1 MIRPVAPPGRKI
13 LVVDDDPW
21 IAKMLEFVATDAGH
35 RAIVCKDGA
44 DAIEK
49 FAEVMPDLVLLDV
62 VLPKLDGLKVCDHIK
77 KTPIGRLTPVLVF
90 SGIYRDSTEAAK
102 FGADAF
108 IAKPF
113 SPQQIALHL
122 KQMLPLQPQ
131 LQPQDLTAPPL
142 KPGQGETLLSVE
154 PLPRTLGRLHQG
166 LLTGVLTVRSRIGI
180 KYLFIEKGQVVQVR
194 SPSTASGVTTALL
207 ARGRVT
213 PLQLEKQEQA
223 ARESQGKKTLSQLL
237 VESGLVRPDEL
248 RKLVLGQMLWE
259 IFEVM
264 RWRDGVHAFAESPP
278 LPQSA
283 GQFKL
288 DVITPNLVHWGVR
301 KMEPSLADLDALV
314 QSRMAP
320 LLRTPDADKLLA
332 PLLLT
337 ERDKGILALIDPKH
351 GTKTVQEVLGIAELA
366 GYDATPTLYTL
377 LSLGALAAQQHGG
390 PQAPVAKVAGE
401 ARALGGPFAMALMEL
416 WRGRETGLVRCKS
429 SLDNRVVYVAQGRP
443 IFARSERNA
452 DRLDQLLVRAGTIT
466 PEQAARSLELQ
477 ARAPQKRVGQ
487 ILIEMGAIQ
496 LEQLHA
502 TVKLQVQ
509 NHILSL
515 FTWAEGEYRFEPGA
529 LPTQEA
535 ITLDWDTPG
544 AVLQGLRGLP
554 LNYIK
559 PLAPPKDA
567 IVERNQDDAILRE
580 LQLNSA
586 EQKLLALLV
595 GRHPME
601 QLLALDFI
609 SHEALIR
616 GLVTFAALGL
626 LVVHR
631 SKVDSIHLEPEGDAG
646 IVIDPFAGEEPLP
659 PEPEA
664 RAPAP
669 QRSRHVT
676 STLEVSQPI
685 IPPWPGEA
693 QQGHAEAHATHP
705 DTVAPAETSAPRPR
719 PPPPVAPPRKGPRF
733 AGPALAAFESEHAAA
748 ATDSVTDE
756 PAPEMP
762 ADLDAQAQH
771 FSSLLSNPDESAAT
785 EQGTTE
791 QPAPFQEAEL
801 EDAVYPVPQS
811 VAEAP
816 GQRTI
821 NRLPPAGDQ
830 VPRALY
836 DQLLQDK
843 HDLQQ
848 RLIAVLD
855 ERSGGSRVPRELFDQ
870 VQEEKRLLQ
879 EKMMMMLDELLKL
892 RSTPTAAERA
902 RLRPFPGRKGEGK

>member
-1 MIRPVAPPGRKI
+1 MPPPGRKI

-21 IAKMLEFVATDAGH
+21 IAKMLEFVVTDAGH
-35 RAIVCKDGA
+35 RAVVCRDGA

-77 KTPIGRLTPVLVF
+77 RTPIGRLTPVLVF
-90 SGIYRDSTEAAK
+90 SGIYRDATEAQK

-108 IAKPF
+108 LAKPF
-113 SPQQIALHL
+113 TPQQISALL
-122 KQMLPLQPQ
+122 KQMLPLAPE
-131 LQPQDLTAPPL
+131 PPAADLAAPPL

-154 PLPRTLGRLHQG
+154 PLPRVLGRLHRD

-180 KYLFIEKGQVVQVR
+180 KYLFIERGNVVQVR
-194 SPSTASGVTTALL
+194 SPSTASGVTTSLL

-213 PLQLEKQEQA
+213 PGQLEKQEQT
-223 ARESQGKKTLSQLL
+223 ARESQGKRTLSQLL

-259 IFEVM
+259 IFEVF
-264 RWRDGVHAFAESPP
+264 RWREGVQAFAESPP

-288 DVITPNLVHWGVR
+288 DVLTPNLVHWGVR
-301 KMEPSLADLDALV
+301 KMEPGLADLGLLIP
-314 QSRMAP
+314 SRMST
-320 LLRTPDADKLLA
+320 LQRTPDAEALLK

-337 ERDKGILALIDPKH
+337 ERDKSILALIDPRH
-351 GTKTVQEVLGIAELA
+351 GPKTVQEVASIAELA

-377 LSLGALAAQQHGG
+377 IALGAL
-390 PQAPVAKVAGE
+390 QALPVPGDQLAKTPVQGQVPRE
-401 ARALGGPFAMALMEL
+401 LLGPFAMALMEL
-416 WRGRETGLVRCKS
+416 WRGRETGLLRCKS
-429 SLDNRVVYVAQGRP
+429 ALDNRVVYVASGRP

-452 DRLDQLLVRAGTIT
+452 DRLDQMLVRAGIIT
-466 PEQAARSLELQ
+466 PEQAAKSLEAQ
-477 ARAPQKRVGQ
+477 ARQPTKRVGQ
-487 ILIEMGAIQ
+487 ILIEMGALH

-502 TVKLQVQ
+502 SVKLQVQ

-515 FTWAEGEYRFEPGA
+515 FTWAEGSYLFEPGA

-554 LNYIK
+554 LNYIR

-567 IVERNQDDAILRE
+567 IVERNQDEGILRE
-580 LQLNSA
+580 LQLSSA

-609 SHEALIR
+609 SHEALVR

-626 LVVHR
+626 VVVER
-631 SKVDSIHLEPEGDAG
+631 PRKVDSIHIEPEGEG
-646 IVIDPFAGEEPLP
+646 KGVVIDPFAGEADPSLSGTGAQAQTVPQAIIPAWPEGAIPPLALAADTFALAELS
-659 PEPEA
+659 PEPE
-664 RAPAP
+664 
-669 QRSRHVT
+669 
-676 STLEVSQPI
+676 
-685 IPPWPGEA
+685 
-693 QQGHAEAHATHP
+693 
-705 DTVAPAETSAPRPR
+705 RPR
-719 PPPPVAPPRKGPRF
+719 PAPPVAPPRRGPRF
-733 AGPALAAFESEHAAA
+733 AGPALAAFESEQSQPPPAAQEQF
-748 ATDSVTDE
+748 TELE
-756 PAPEMP
+756 PEEAKPDQTRETSRGELPE
-762 ADLDAQAQH
+762 DLDQQAAL
-771 FSSLLSNPDESAAT
+771 FSSLLASPSDSRPEP
-785 EQGTTE
+785 EPE
-791 QPAPFQEAEL
+791 PAGEPL
-801 EDAVYPVPQS
+801 YSVPPS
-811 VAEAP
+811 VADQP
-816 GQRTI
+816 GRSTI
-821 NRLPPAGDQ
+821 NRTLPPAHGDQ
-830 VPRALY
+830 VPRTLY
-836 DQLLQDK
+836 DQLLQEK
-843 HDLQQ
+843 QELQQ
-848 RLIAVLD
+848 RLITVLD
-855 ERSGGSRVPRELFDQ
+855 ERSGGAMVPRELFNQ

-892 RSTPTAAERA
+892 RSQPTAAERA